1 MIAMSTTPT
10 TRNSVSI
17 DEFVAALRK
26 FPASSFDRTAEI
38 LAFLREHQ
46 VRPETLD
53 TYLCWDGQH
62 YTRNLIDKTSLYEL
76 VAICWEV
83 GQHSSIHNHDKQNC
97 WMAVPIGRLMV
108 QNYRTLF
115 EDVKAGRC
123 DISASDQVE
132 MNAANP
138 VAVNP
143 LEPVHKVFNPREF
156 GNRAVSLHIY
166 SRPFDQCVV
175 YSDEQHTCGII
186 KLSYTTE
193 FGKRAGANH

>member
-1 MIAMSTTPT
+1 MGTQSLSRP
-10 TRNSVSI
+10 VSI
-17 DEFVAALRK
+17 HDFVAELRK
-26 FPASSFDRTAEI
+26 FPESAFRPIGQIIQFLQSRLVAPDT
-38 LAFLREHQ
+38 LA
-46 VRPETLD
+46 P
-53 TYLCWDGQH
+53 YLNWDKQH

-83 GQHSSIHNHDKQNC
+83 GQNSSVHNHDKQNC
-97 WMAVPIGRLMV
+97 WMAVPVGRLLV

-115 EDVKAGRC
+115 EDVELGQC
-123 DISASDQVE
+123 NITPSDTVE

-143 LEPVHKVFNPREF
+143 REPVHKVFNPQEF
-156 GNRAVSLHIY
+156 GHRAVSLHVY

-175 YSDEQHTCGII
+175 YSAEQHTCGII

-193 FGKRAGANH
+193 FG